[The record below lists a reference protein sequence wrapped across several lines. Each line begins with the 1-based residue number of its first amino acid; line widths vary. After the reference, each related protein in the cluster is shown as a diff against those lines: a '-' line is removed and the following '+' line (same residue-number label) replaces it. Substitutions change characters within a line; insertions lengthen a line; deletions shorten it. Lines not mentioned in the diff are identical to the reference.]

1 MKNNEIMQE
10 LIKAFPEN
18 LIEALKIAK
27 RSPLKKSYPD
37 FNNVLICGMGG
48 SGIGGKIVASWIADE
63 IKIPINFCQDYILP
77 EYVDK
82 KTLIIASSNSGD
94 TEETLSATIQGH
106 NLGATI
112 VAICSGGKLAG
123 FCSKWNYDCIVVP
136 GDNPPRTAL
145 AFSIVQLIYIF
156 VELNLIKKDKLV
168 NLSTCK
174 EFLDTFKEEIHEQA
188 VQLAEFIDDKDLI
201 IYCESKNEPIAI
213 RARQQFN
220 ENSKILCNHHTIPEM
235 NHNELVGWSGGS
247 SKYAVVFLETNDWHP
262 QNVKRRNFSIE
273 SINKKTKNIFILKA
287 KGKTRIEQDLFLINL
302 IDWAS
307 FYVAQMNETDSINI
321 DVINNLK
328 KLLSVQ

>member
-18 LIEALKIAK
+18 LIEALKIAEK
-27 RSPLKKSYPD
+27 YPLNKSCPH

-48 SGIGGKIVASWIADE
+48 SGIGGKIVASWILDE

-77 EYVDK
+77 GYVDK
-82 KTLIIASSNSGD
+82 NTLIIASSNSGD

-112 VAICSGGKLAG
+112 IAICSGGKLAD
-123 FCSKWNYDCIVVP
+123 FCSKWNYDCIIVP
-136 GDNPPRTAL
+136 GVNPPRTTL
-145 AFSIVQLIYIF
+145 AFSIVQLMHIF
-156 VELNLIKKDKLV
+156 VELNLIRKDKIV
-168 NLSTCK
+168 NLSACK
-174 EFLDTFKEEIHEQA
+174 EFLDKLKEEIQEQA
-188 VQLAEFIDDKDLI
+188 MKLAEFIDNKELI

-247 SKYAVVFLETNDWHP
+247 SKYAVVFLETNYWHP
-262 QNVKRRNFSIE
+262 QNVKRRDYSIA
-273 SINKKTKNIFILKA
+273 SINKITTNIFILKA
-287 KGKTRIEQDLFLINL
+287 KGKTRIEQDLFLINV

-307 FYVAQMNETDSINI
+307 LYIANKNNI
-321 DVINNLK
+321 DAVNIDIIIKLK
-328 KLLSVQ
+328 EFLA